1 MPKSARP
8 GRLCKESG
16 TIATGTA
23 AVGIVASVAEDE
35 STQVRVTTTH
45 AALPIGQHTRDSVFG
60 LLEEFLPLLP
70 ISGKTFSVIYTTGA
84 WSAWWPMPKLWSRS
98 SAETCATTQEKDEFP
113 EALRQFPQ

>member
-8 GRLCKESG
+8 GRLCKESR

-60 LLEEFLPLLP
+60 LLEDGISPSSPNFRKDLL
-70 ISGKTFSVIYTTGA
+70 GDLHDRCLERVVA
-84 WSAWWPMPKLWSRS
+84 DA
-98 SAETCATTQEKDEFP
+98 
-113 EALRQFPQ
+113 EALEQKFGRDMRDNSRKR